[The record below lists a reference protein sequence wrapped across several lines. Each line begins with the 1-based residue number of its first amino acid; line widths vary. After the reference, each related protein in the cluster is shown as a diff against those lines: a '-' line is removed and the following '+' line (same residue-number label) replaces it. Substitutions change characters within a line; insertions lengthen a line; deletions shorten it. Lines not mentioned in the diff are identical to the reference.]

1 MGWADL
7 LLLMKVR
14 YDSAKA
20 LALADKVAGFLR
32 AEATAASR
40 ELAAERGSFPAIGK
54 SVYKGGKMRNATVF
68 TIAPTGTISR
78 IAGCSSSIEPVFAF
92 EVTSKII
99 DSELKDVHPIYA
111 EWLEKNPGKPLP
123 DYFKAAHEIAP
134 AWHIKTQAAFQKH
147 VDNSVSKTI
156 NFPHEATVED
166 VEKAYLL
173 AWDLGTKGITIYR
186 DGCRE
191 SQVLYKNGTE
201 IKPSRGPARLAA
213 LRSPTRSRRAS
224 ATST

>member
-14 YDSAKA
+14 YDSPKA
-20 LALADKVAGFLR
+20 LALADKVAAFLR

-40 ELAAERGSFPAIGK
+40 DLAAERGSFPAIAQ

-92 EVTSKII
+92 EV
-99 DSELKDVHPIYA
+99 D
-111 EWLEKNPGKPLP
+111 LEDHRLRAQGRPPPLRRVEGEEP
-123 DYFKAAHEIAP
+123 R
-134 AWHIKTQAAFQKH
+134 QAAARVLPGRPRDRPRMAHQ
-147 VDNSVSKTI
+147 D
-156 NFPHEATVED
+156 PGGLPEARRQLRLQD
-166 VEKAYLL
+166 HQLPPRG
-173 AWDLGTKGITIYR
+173 LGRRRRKGLPR
-186 DGCRE
+186 WP
-191 SQVLYKNGTE
+191 GTWAPRAS
-201 IKPSRGPARLAA
+201 PSTATAAARARSSTRTAPRSSTPRAGPTRCP
-213 LRSPTRSRRAS
+213 RSPTRSRPAS